1 MKKKKHGFSEYNKI
15 KWNKMKKRKKKHNKK
30 QRRRQKCK
38 KEQTHV
44 QIEDKQKAKWSQ
56 LLK

>member
-1 MKKKKHGFSEYNKI
+1 
-15 KWNKMKKRKKKHNKK
+15 MKKRKQKHNKK
-30 QRRRQKCK
+30 RRQKCK